1 MPGTFHEYTINNKQ
15 RKEQILIRQEIENR
29 DKNLDKIQSIPKPY
43 DVADLVI
50 SNVQGHFKVGQSLSN
65 PINISFSK
73 PQPIL
78 NEQSDSS
85 SDGYYYYAYIL
96 KNNYKYQI
104 SITIGHYPLK
114 KKMAKEWD
122 ISYAVRRCKHK
133 LSLSDRLAGVKSHHS
148 EYVKGDYL
156 KTINASSTNQDD
168 LITEISVSSIYLLEE
183 LIEKY
188 INGNSRQRNPVRI
201 TRKKVHTR
209 ILEKLAS
216 VFRHRLSFIHSKSY

>member
-1 MPGTFHEYTINNKQ
+1 MKIQSKAQG
-15 RKEQILIRQEIENR
+15 KEKIMIGQEIENR
-29 DKNLDKIQSIPKPY
+29 DKNLDKIQSTLKPY
-43 DVADLVI
+43 DVAVRVT
-50 SNVQGHFKVGQSLSN
+50 SYVQGYFKVGQSLSN

-78 NEQSDSS
+78 DEQSDSS
-85 SDGYYYYAYIL
+85 SGGYYYYADIL

-114 KKMAKEWD
+114 KMATEWD

-133 LSLSDRLAGVKSHHS
+133 LSLSDKLTGVKSHHS

-156 KTINASSTNQDD
+156 KTIDASTTNQDD
-168 LITEISVSSIYLLEE
+168 LITEISVSSIYLLED

-188 INGNSRQRNPVRI
+188 INGNSRQKNTVRT
-201 TRKKVHTR
+201 TRGTVLTK
-209 ILEKLAS
+209 IFEKLESMNLQS
-216 VFRHRLSFIHSKSY
+216 VFRHRLSFIQNKNF